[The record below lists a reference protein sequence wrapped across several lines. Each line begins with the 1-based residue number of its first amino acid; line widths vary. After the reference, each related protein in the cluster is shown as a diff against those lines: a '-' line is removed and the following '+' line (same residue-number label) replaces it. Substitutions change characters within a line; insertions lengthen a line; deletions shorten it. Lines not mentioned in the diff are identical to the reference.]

1 MLRTNLST
9 RPFYNER
16 AVHVALG
23 LAALVV
29 LALTAVNLVEV
40 VRLSRQNTGLAAHIR
55 DDRSAADDLS
65 RRARQIRQ
73 GIDQNELKV
82 VVAAAQEANALIDGR
97 TFSWTALFN
106 QLEST
111 LPPEVMLAS
120 VRPKID
126 DGATTITMIVLG
138 RRTVRPRRVHG
149 KTRGHGRVRECAA
162 APAEPERRRPDAG
175 DNRGVICSRGAAG
188 RHDSAGPA
196 REGGRGWR
204 GRRPMTI
211 FRRVLAEKRGLIY
224 PLIGAVLLN
233 AAVFIAVV
241 YPLSLK
247 VANGE
252 RDAQAASRARAT
264 AQAEFDRARATVSG
278 KASADAE
285 LKKFYSAVLPPDQ
298 SAARRIIYGKI
309 DKLASTASVK
319 PGQETFAPS
328 QERGS
333 QLGKLTA
340 TVVLMGE
347 YRNIRRFIH
356 DLETAPEFLILENV
370 ALSQTSERDRGLT
383 VVVKVAT
390 YFRIGNDGN

>member
-1 MLRTNLST
+1 
-9 RPFYNER
+9 
-16 AVHVALG
+16 
-23 LAALVV
+23 
-29 LALTAVNLVEV
+29 
-40 VRLSRQNTGLAAHIR
+40 
-55 DDRSAADDLS
+55 
-65 RRARQIRQ
+65 
-73 GIDQNELKV
+73 
-82 VVAAAQEANALIDGR
+82 
-97 TFSWTALFN
+97 
-106 QLEST
+106 
-111 LPPEVMLAS
+111 
-120 VRPKID
+120 
-126 DGATTITMIVLG
+126 
-138 RRTVRPRRVHG
+138 
-149 KTRGHGRVRECAA
+149 
-162 APAEPERRRPDAG
+162 
-175 DNRGVICSRGAAG
+175 
-188 RHDSAGPA
+188 
-196 REGGRGWR
+196 
-204 GRRPMTI
+204 MTI
-211 FRRVLAEKRGLIY
+211 VRRVLAEKRGLIY

>member
-1 MLRTNLST
+1 
-9 RPFYNER
+9 
-16 AVHVALG
+16 
-23 LAALVV
+23 
-29 LALTAVNLVEV
+29 
-40 VRLSRQNTGLAAHIR
+40 
-55 DDRSAADDLS
+55 
-65 RRARQIRQ
+65 
-73 GIDQNELKV
+73 
-82 VVAAAQEANALIDGR
+82 
-97 TFSWTALFN
+97 
-106 QLEST
+106 
-111 LPPEVMLAS
+111 
-120 VRPKID
+120 
-126 DGATTITMIVLG
+126 
-138 RRTVRPRRVHG
+138 
-149 KTRGHGRVRECAA
+149 
-162 APAEPERRRPDAG
+162 
-175 DNRGVICSRGAAG
+175 
-188 RHDSAGPA
+188 
-196 REGGRGWR
+196 
-204 GRRPMTI
+204 MTI
-211 FRRVLAEKRGLIY
+211 FRRVMAEKRGLIY

-241 YPLSLK
+241 YPLSRK

-252 RDAQAASRARAT
+252 RDAQAAARARAT

-309 DKLASTASVK
+309 DKLASTANVK

-328 QERGS
+328 QERDS

-370 ALSQTSERDRGLT
+370 ALSQASERDRGLT

-390 YFRIGNDGN
+390 YYRIGTDGN